1 MTHYD
6 EVIVLVLFVI
16 KLYLHMLNLDVFWN
30 GVLKSY
36 IYCLKCFHLCN
47 VVFGLFMQML

>member
-1 MTHYD
+1 MTCYD

-30 GVLKSY
+30 GVIKSN
-36 IYCLKCFHLCN
+36 K
-47 VVFGLFMQML
+47 

>member
-36 IYCLKCFHLCN
+36 IYIYIYIYCFKCFYYI
-47 VVFGLFMQML
+47 FA